1 MSAKTI
7 KVFAGAAVVLVA
19 ALVVFHGLTRATS
32 PQVRTGLPIDAL
44 AETVWIE
51 EFDISP
57 DGGLLVFK
65 SAAGGSYD
73 LWTVPTA
80 GGEPTRITTMA
91 GREMSPRF
99 SPDGRWIAFEADFGG
114 TDVRDIYV
122 VPSGGGESRRLTDH
136 PLNESGI
143 SWAPDSRRIY
153 FNTSMYW
160 DNSVAAVDIETGEIE
175 RVGPGGSGQ
184 LSADGAM
191 FAFTRNTRPQDD
203 AQSNQDIWVMPAA
216 GGEARALTPNTF
228 DWRDT
233 EPRWSPDGTRLAF
246 VSDRNGFNN
255 LGVLDVATGDAT
267 MLLTEDVEHSEP
279 RWSPDGR
286 WISFTRNLDYDY
298 HIFRIPAEGGE
309 PEQLTHATGV
319 NGGSRAT
326 GQTRGGHLWHPDGE
340 HIVYTHS
347 GPSRTGDLRIL
358 PVDGGE
364 PRRITDHQHPAL
376 ADPDLFV
383 EPEFIEY
390 TSFDG
395 LEVAGLVYKPKGA
408 SAGDRLPG
416 LFFFRAN
423 SNGQHPKQWHP
434 YIQYFVSR
442 GYLVFAPN
450 FRGSTG
456 RGKAYRQAVH
466 THGGDHDLRDAFI
479 GMDLLAGQGWVDPGR
494 VGAFGGSTGGFYTTT
509 AVTKDPGRFRA
520 GIVWY
525 GSTDLVTL
533 STYGGMEGWNRFLI
547 GRTPME
553 NPRNYY
559 ERSIIYHADEIDVP
573 LLFLYA
579 QGDGAARFQQIEQ
592 YGIQAEIHGNWYDW
606 VVYGGEPHGWYHWG
620 PSSVR
625 QSLEIMSAMF
635 DTFILGDEHDVHAMA
650 EEQREGIRIQRNPT
664 IELWNSL
671 VNGRPPEGD

>member
-1 MSAKTI
+1 MSRKTMRMF
-7 KVFAGAAVVLVA
+7 VGAAAVLVA
-19 ALVVFHGLTRATS
+19 ALVIWGPTRATS
-32 PQVRTGLPIDAL
+32 PQFRPGLPIEAL

-80 GGEPTRITTMA
+80 GGEPTHVTTMA
-91 GREMSPRF
+91 GREMAPRF

-122 VPSGGGESRRLTDH
+122 VPSGGGDPRRLTEH
-136 PLNESGI
+136 PLNDSGI
-143 SWAPDSRRIY
+143 SWAPDSRRVY
-153 FNTSMYW
+153 FNTSMFW

-184 LSADGAM
+184 LSADGSM
-191 FAFTRNTRPQDD
+191 FAFTRNTRPGDD
-203 AQSNQDIWVMPAA
+203 AQSNQDVWVVPAA
-216 GGEARALTPNTF
+216 GGDPRALTPNTF

-255 LGVLDVATGDAT
+255 LGVLDAATGEAT

-347 GPSRTGDLRIL
+347 GPSRTGDLWII

-364 PRRITDHQHPAL
+364 PRQITDHQHPAVG
-376 ADPDLFV
+376 DPELFV

-395 LEVAGLVYKPKGA
+395 LEVAGLIYKPKGA

-606 VVYGGEPHGWYHWG
+606 VVYGEEPHGWYHWG
-620 PSSVR
+620 PASVR

-635 DTFILGDEHDVHAMA
+635 DTFILGDPYDVHAMA
-650 EEQREGIRIQRNPT
+650 EQQREGIRIQRNPT

-671 VNGRPPEGD
+671 VNGRPPGGG

>member
-1 MSAKTI
+1 MSQRSWKILAAAA
-7 KVFAGAAVVLVA
+7 VAAVVLVA
-19 ALVVFHGLTRATS
+19 RTQATS
-32 PQVRTGLPIDAL
+32 PQLRPGLPIDAL

-57 DGGLLVFK
+57 DGATLVFK
-65 SAAGGSYD
+65 SAAAGSYD
-73 LWTVPTA
+73 LWTVPAA
-80 GGEPTRITTMA
+80 GGEPTRVTEMA
-91 GREMSPRF
+91 GREMAPRF

-114 TDVRDIYV
+114 TDVRDIHV
-122 VPSGGGESRRLTDH
+122 VPADGGEPQRLTDH
-136 PLNESGI
+136 PLNDSGI

-160 DNSVAAVDIETGEIE
+160 DNSVAEVDIETGDIS

-184 LSADGAM
+184 LSPDGTLL
-191 FAFTRNTRPQDD
+191 AFTRNTRPQDD
-203 AQSNQDIWVMPAA
+203 AQSNQDIWVMPVA

-228 DWRDT
+228 DWRDA

-246 VSDRNGFNN
+246 ISDRDGFNN
-255 LGVLDVATGDAT
+255 LGVLDVASGQAT

-286 WISFTRNLDYDY
+286 WITFTRNLDYDY

-347 GPSRTGDLRIL
+347 GPSRTGDLWIL
-358 PVDGGE
+358 PVGGGD
-364 PRRITDHQHPAL
+364 PRQVTNHQPPAL
-376 ADPDLFV
+376 GDPDLFV

-408 SAGDRLPG
+408 SAGDRLPA

-434 YIQYFVSR
+434 YVQYFVSR

-479 GMDLLAGQGWVDPGR
+479 GMDLLAGQGWVDPTR

-533 STYGGMEGWNRFLI
+533 STYGSMEGWNRFLI

-606 VVYGGEPHGWYHWG
+606 VVYGEEPHGWYHWR
-620 PSSVR
+620 PASVQ
-625 QSLEIMSAMF
+625 QSLEIMSGMF
-635 DTFILGDEHDVHAMA
+635 DTFILGEEHDIGAMA
-650 EEQREGIRIQRNPT
+650 RTQREGIRIQRNPT

-671 VNGRPPEGD
+671 VNGRPPGGG

>member
-1 MSAKTI
+1 MSGKTVKI
-7 KVFAGAAVVLVA
+7 FAGAAAVLVA
-19 ALVVFHGLTRATS
+19 ALVVFYGPTRATS
-32 PQVRTGLPIDAL
+32 PQLRPGLPIDAL

-80 GGEPTRITTMA
+80 GGAPTRITGMA
-91 GREMSPRF
+91 GREMAPRF

-122 VPSGGGESRRLTDH
+122 VPSGGGEPTRLTDH
-136 PLNESGI
+136 PLSDAGI

-153 FNTSMYW
+153 FNTSMFW

-203 AQSNQDIWVMPAA
+203 AQSNQDIWIMPAA
-216 GGEARALTPNTF
+216 GGDARALTPGTF

-255 LGVLDVATGDAT
+255 LGVLDAATGEAT

-286 WISFTRNLDYDY
+286 WISFTRNIDYEY

-347 GPSRTGDLRIL
+347 GPSRTGDLWIL
-358 PVDGGE
+358 PVEGGE

-376 ADPDLFV
+376 GDPELFV

-408 SAGDRLPG
+408 SAGDRLPA

-466 THGGDHDLRDAFI
+466 THGGDHDLRDAFA
-479 GMDLLAGQGWVDPGR
+479 GMDLLAGQGWVDPER

-620 PSSVR
+620 PASVGE
-625 QSLEIMSAMF
+625 SLEIMSAMF

-650 EEQREGIRIQRNPT
+650 RTQREGIRIQRNPT

-671 VNGRPPEGD
+671 VNGQPPGGG

>member
-7 KVFAGAAVVLVA
+7 KVFTGAAVVLVA
-19 ALVVFHGLTRATS
+19 ALVIFRGPTRATS
-32 PQVRTGLPIDAL
+32 PQVSAGLPIEPL

-51 EFDISP
+51 EFDLSP

-91 GREMSPRF
+91 GREMAPRF

-122 VPSGGGESRRLTDH
+122 VPSGGGEPRRLTDH

-153 FNTSMYW
+153 FNTGMFW
-160 DNSVAAVDIETGEIE
+160 DNSVAAVDIESGEIE

-216 GGEARALTPNTF
+216 GGDARALTPNTF
-228 DWRDT
+228 DWRDS

-255 LGVLDVATGDAT
+255 LGVLDVATGQAT

-298 HIFRIPAEGGE
+298 HIFRVPAEGGE

-347 GPSRTGDLRIL
+347 GPSRTGDLWML
-358 PVDGGE
+358 PVYGGE
-364 PRRITDHQHPAL
+364 PRQITDHQHPAL

-434 YIQYFVSR
+434 YVQYFVSR

-479 GMDLLAGQGWVDPGR
+479 GMDMLAGQGWVDPGR

-635 DTFILGDEHDVHAMA
+635 DTFILGDEHDVQAMA
-650 EEQREGIRIQRNPT
+650 EGQREGIRIQRNPT

-671 VNGRPPEGD
+671 VNGQPPERE

>member
-19 ALVVFHGLTRATS
+19 ALVVFHGPTRATS

-143 SWAPDSRRIY
+143 SWAPDSRGIY

-216 GGEARALTPNTF
+216 GGDARALTPNTF

-364 PRRITDHQHPAL
+364 PRQITDHQHPAL

-635 DTFILGDEHDVHAMA
+635 DTFILGNEHDVHAMA